1 MTTFLFVLFAFVIIF
16 IITSIYRKRLS
27 ESKLTPEEINY
38 KVKPIGK
45 IFLAFLIIGI
55 IAINF
60 SGYFPTEEEKE
71 LKKQELI
78 AKNSIEYELKPGAVK
93 FNEFIKDK
101 KDSLALAQAI
111 YLAETYADDGIT
123 HYANNIKIY
132 LKNKGYDYDS
142 IQKDSNDILETK
154 NSSSS
159 ISSNYSSSYINS
171 TDDANP
177 CVMSEDFIKKDL
189 YNPTTADFSMFD
201 CSTERNS
208 DGTYTILRKISA
220 KNSLG
225 VEKEY
230 IYKLK
235 LGFKGGNWVDISN
248 WDLINMRSEEYR

>member
-1 MTTFLFVLFAFVIIF
+1 MKTFLFILVAFILSF
-16 IITSIYRKRLS
+16 IIASIYRGYLS
-27 ESKLTPEEINY
+27 KYKLTPEDIDS
-38 KVKPIGK
+38 KLKQFPSM
-45 IFLAFLIIGI
+45 FLVVLITGI
-55 IAINF
+55 IFINF
-60 SGYFPTEEEKE
+60 SGYFPSEEEKE

-101 KDSLALAQAI
+101 KDSLALAQAV
-111 YLAETYADDGIT
+111 YLAETYANDGIT
-123 HYANNIKIY
+123 HYANNIKRY

-142 IQKDSNDILETK
+142 IQKASNERLDAK
-154 NSSSS
+154 SNSS
-159 ISSNYSSSYINS
+159 ISSNHSSSYINS

-189 YNPTTADFSMFD
+189 YNPATADFSMFD
-201 CSTERNS
+201 CSTDRNS
-208 DGTYTILRKISA
+208 DGTYTIMRKVSA